1 MSMGA
6 MLEMMQRMMGQQPG
20 QKPGQQP
27 GQKPGEQAGEGQTGE
42 SDTANNELAGDSEGA
57 KEERRL
63 SKSSGRAGTEL
74 PQEFQKA
81 LDAYNRNR

>member
-6 MLEMMQRMMGQQPG
+6 MLQMMQRMMGQQPG
-20 QKPGQQP
+20 DQP
-27 GQKPGEQAGEGQTGE
+27 GQKPGEQAGDQAGEGQTGD
-42 SDTANNELAGDSEGA
+42 SDTANQGVNGDNEGA

-74 PQEFQKA
+74 PQEFRKA
-81 LDAYNRNR
+81 LDAYNKNR